1 MSLTIEQKAIFSVHG
16 TNSHVE
22 APVFLMAGLRSRL
35 PPANSLVAFEAAA
48 RHLNFTR
55 AAGEL
60 GVTQAAVSRQIQILE
75 EHLGHSLFQRT
86 SRGLRL
92 TANGNRLHK
101 AVTMGLE
108 HIAGVTAEIRRVG
121 PKADLTISTS
131 VTFASYWLM
140 SRIAKFRALQPQI
153 ELKLVAAAPVGDLAS
168 AGIDLAVRYG
178 SGRWPGVESL
188 HLMDNEVFPVCAPSY
203 RLAGHS
209 PKTPK
214 DLLGEVLLH
223 LTEYDRNWVTWEAW
237 LKSFAVE
244 ARPHRRGLTFDNY
257 LVLIQAALDG
267 QGIALGGGRLAED
280 FIARGTLIRP
290 IAASL
295 GSKRGFYLLWPNDQ
309 ALGPSAEAFRDW
321 IVHEAKGSRAVFK
334 KDPSA

>member
-1 MSLTIEQKAIFSVHG
+1 
-16 TNSHVE
+16 
-22 APVFLMAGLRSRL
+22 MAGLRSRL
-35 PPANSLVAFEAAA
+35 PPANSLVTFEAAA

-60 GVTQAAVSRQIQILE
+60 GVTQAAVSRQIQLLE
-75 EHLGHSLFQRT
+75 AHLGHGLFQRT
-86 SRGLRL
+86 PRGLRL
-92 TANGNRLHK
+92 TANGSRLHK

-108 HIAGVTAEIRRVG
+108 HIAGTAAEIRRVG
-121 PKADLTISTS
+121 PKADLTISSS

-178 SGRWPGVESL
+178 DGRWPGAESR
-188 HLMDNEVFPVCAPSY
+188 HLMDNEVFPVCAPGFKPAA
-203 RLAGHS
+203 RALKN
-209 PKTPK
+209 PR

-237 LKSFAVE
+237 LKHFAVE
-244 ARPHRRGLTFDNY
+244 FRPRQKGLTFDNY

-290 IAASL
+290 IPASL
-295 GSKRGFYLLWPNDQ
+295 GSKRGFYLLWPNDVPLSPAA
-309 ALGPSAEAFRDW
+309 ALFREW
-321 IVHEAKGSRAVFK
+321 IVAESKGEG
-334 KDPSA
+334 SALRR